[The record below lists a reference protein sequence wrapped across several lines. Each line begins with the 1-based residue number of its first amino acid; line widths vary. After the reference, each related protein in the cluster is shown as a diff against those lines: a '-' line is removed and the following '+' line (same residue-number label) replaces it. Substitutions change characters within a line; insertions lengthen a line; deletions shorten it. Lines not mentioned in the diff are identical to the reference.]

1 MTYAYTAKVE
11 RYMLANDIH
20 LLKPYIFY
28 LSVSEQK
35 VPELDQITHRDKS
48 HQNYN

>member
-20 LLKPYIFY
+20 FLKPYVLY

-35 VPELDQITHRDKS
+35 VPKLAQITHTDKS

>member
-1 MTYAYTAKVE
+1 MSYAYTAKVE

-20 LLKPYIFY
+20 FLNPKFCT
-28 LSVSEQK
+28 VSEQK
-35 VPELDQITHRDKS
+35 VPELAQITHTDKS